1 MPHDPADPAGTA
13 AASALAGPPLA
24 PTPRRHGPRRDHL
37 DPRGARFLDPG
48 SALRFGG
55 ETLQP
60 TAYAGDELL
69 VRPGRDGRM
78 APEVHAALEQAAGSD
93 HELEVEDVDARLA
106 GLAGRA
112 GLLDSDDHPLVL
124 RVHLRRPHDDE
135 EPRGAVDAWVVLQ
148 RFRRLL
154 RGRPG
159 AGAVS
164 LMHLLTTGGLDPA
177 PYVPWAITPKPHV
190 AFGIGGNPHV
200 AFGATP
206 FPHVAF
212 SAGADPFSP
221 MPHVAFSQATAEY
234 AQPGS
239 GGRMPVTWMGP
250 PPTRR
255 ADADLD
261 GARRPVVAVLDTGTG
276 RHPWLDA
283 VVERAPR
290 CGDLPIGLTDEATDV
305 ERLGVLSGALTG
317 SLDIEAGHGT
327 FIAGLVHQRCPD
339 ARILSVRVVQPDG
352 VIDEYDLLL
361 ALSMLW
367 VRQSLALQERRTE
380 DLVDV
385 VSLSLGYYHEQP
397 TDADFDPVMRTAL
410 RALARL
416 GVAVVTSAGNDAT
429 SRPAY
434 PAAFAPWSPLPDE
447 VPEEIPLVAV
457 GATNPDG
464 TVALFS
470 NAGPWVRTWR
480 PGAALV
486 STVPTSFDGG
496 SAPSVELVAGGQVRA
511 TIDPDD
517 FRSGFAT
524 WSGTSFAAPLLA
536 GDVAQCLNASRRLR
550 QDPDEQE
557 DPLDVC
563 WSSLRRAAPQA

>member
-1 MPHDPADPAGTA
+1 MPYDPADTQPPAA
-13 AASALAGPPLA
+13 HPPLA

-48 SALRFGG
+48 RADRFAG

-60 TAYAGDELL
+60 TAYAGDQLL
-69 VRPGRDGRM
+69 VRPGRDGRIDD
-78 APEVHAALEQAAGSD
+78 EVHAALARAAQPE
-93 HELEVEDVDARLA
+93 HALEVEEVDADLA
-106 GLAGRA
+106 GLAARA
-112 GLLDSDDHPLVL
+112 GLLDSDEHPLVL
-124 RVHLRRPHDDE
+124 RVHLRRRSDDD
-135 EPRGAVDAWVVLQ
+135 EPRGAVDAWPVLQ
-148 RFRRLL
+148 RFRRLM

-159 AGAVS
+159 AGSVS

-177 PYVPWAITPKPHV
+177 PYVPWGITPKPHV
-190 AFGIGGNPHV
+190 AFGVGGNPHV

-212 SAGADPFSP
+212 SAGGDSASP
-221 MPHVAFSQATAEY
+221 LPHVAFSQATAEY

-250 PPTRR
+250 PPARR
-255 ADADLD
+255 AEADLE

-276 RHPWLDA
+276 THPWLDA
-283 VVERAPR
+283 VVERDPR
-290 CGDLPIGLTDEATDV
+290 CGGLPIGLTEPSTDV

-317 SLDIEAGHGT
+317 SLDVEAGHGT

-352 VIDEYDLLL
+352 VINEYDLLT
-361 ALSMLW
+361 ALNMLW
-367 VRQSLALQERRTE
+367 VRQALARREGRTA

-397 TDADFDPVMRTAL
+397 TDADFDPVMRTSL

-447 VPEEIPLVAV
+447 VPDEIPLVAV

-470 NAGPWVRTWR
+470 NAGAWVRTWR

-496 SAPSVELVAGGQVRA
+496 SSPSVQLVVDGEVRA

-550 QDPDEQE
+550 RDADDQE
-557 DPLDVC
+557 DPLEVC
-563 WSSLRRAAPQA
+563 WSALRLAAPQA